1 MQIELNGKTIETD
14 AQGYLANLEDWSED
28 LATYLA
34 QRDELELTDAHWEVI
49 NMIRNFYQEN
59 GTAPAMRALTKLAK
73 SQLGKEKGDSK
84 YLYGLFPYGP
94 GKQGAR
100 YAGLPKPTGCV

>member
-14 AQGYLANLEDWSED
+14 AQGYLANLDDWSED

-49 NMIRNFYQEN
+49 NIIREFYQEN

-73 SQLGKEKGDSK
+73 SKLGKEKGDSK